1 MAIMAELGV
10 IDHDLRT
17 RLMRMARFRNLL
29 VHLYA
34 RVDDGEVHRVIR
46 EDLGDLERY
55 LASVGRYLKA
65 EI

>member
-1 MAIMAELGV
+1 MAEIGV
-10 IDHDLRT
+10 IDHDLKA
-17 RLMRMARFRNLL
+17 RLMRMSRLRNLL

-34 RVDDGEVHRVIR
+34 RVNDGEVHRVIR

-55 LASVGRYLKA
+55 LVSVGRYLKA